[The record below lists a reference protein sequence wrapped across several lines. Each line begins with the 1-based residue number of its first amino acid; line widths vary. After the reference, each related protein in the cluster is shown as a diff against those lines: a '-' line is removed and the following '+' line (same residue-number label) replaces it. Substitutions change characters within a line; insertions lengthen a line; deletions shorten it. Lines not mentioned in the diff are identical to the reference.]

1 MNKIKDHKFFKPIDW
16 KRIETGKI
24 KPNPVPLKE
33 PTAENFEDIDY
44 DSDDEDFSHEFTD
57 LEP

>member
-1 MNKIKDHKFFKPIDW
+1 M
-16 KRIETGKI
+16 GKL
-24 KPNPVPLKE
+24 KPNPVPLKK

-57 LEP
+57 LDPQNQDSFFSGQQIKEVKKS